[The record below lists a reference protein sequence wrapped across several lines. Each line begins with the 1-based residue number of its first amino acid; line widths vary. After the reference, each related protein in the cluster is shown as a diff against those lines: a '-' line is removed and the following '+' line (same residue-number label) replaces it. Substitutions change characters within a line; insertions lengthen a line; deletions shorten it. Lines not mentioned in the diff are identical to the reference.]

1 MVQVNNKFE
10 IGQEVYFLNAKHVGT
25 KGVVEQMMS
34 GMQLTEGERAQ
45 MLVHLKELY
54 TYDTERGALVNRRTG
69 RVIKGALKYNG
80 YLGLSVRL
88 KGKQIKVHLHR
99 IVWAIV
105 KGQWPKMC
113 IDHVNGNKTD
123 NRIGNLREASRSE
136 NERNKL
142 LPWRLNAQTGLPGV
156 SAYRSRFCSTLW
168 NKTYWFRSPHEA
180 FFHSILSGKRYKL

>member
-54 TYDTERGALVNRRTG
+54 TYDAERGALVNRRTG

-168 NKTYWFRSPHEA
+168 NKTYWFHSPHEA